1 MKSPRLVAAATL
13 SSVLILAACSDA
25 DDSADTTSA
34 DGATSTSDVAAGTSD
49 AADSTSDAAD
59 STSDA
64 AGSTSDDT
72 SETSAPAADATITAE
87 PAGEGAVSIESAE
100 RLAAELLTRA
110 AEATQADGD
119 ELTTAIN
126 SAYRGPARQAAV
138 AADRLEGVTGEPE
151 EVDPDDLPE
160 PNVLAVSRSDD
171 EAPTLI
177 VVQTVPEDGL
187 PELHLIAKPADID
200 NYRIIWSAP
209 MLPGTE
215 VGTFDRRSIGSPV
228 VREGGGDFVTTP
240 GTALNDLADYID
252 YPPSGAPDVRTNG
265 YAPQVRQN
273 ASEQAGAVSAQASFL
288 ERNRVSGGNTYTIYQ
303 EDGSGITFGVLE
315 RESVFNVRGGSRLIP
330 PDTFT
335 AFADDSSIT
344 DSATLDTLVF
354 VAMHLPAEDGSPEMI
369 AAREQIVGASGS

>member
-49 AADSTSDAAD
+49 AAE